1 MITLYVKTNC
11 PYSAQVLQVVDEL
24 KIPVTLKNIADE
36 GVVDEMIR
44 IGGKKQEPFLVDD
57 ETETLLYE
65 ADVIEQYLRER
76 YG

>member
-36 GVVDEMIR
+36 GVIDEMVR
-44 IGGKKQEPFLVDD
+44 IGGKQQEPFLVDD
-57 ETETLLYE
+57 ETQTLLYE
-65 ADVIEQYLRER
+65 SDVIEQYLRER

>member
-24 KIPVTLKNIADE
+24 NIPVTLKNIADE
-36 GVVDEMIR
+36 GVIDEMVR
-44 IGGKKQEPFLVDD
+44 IGGKQQEPFLVDD
-57 ETETLLYE
+57 ETQTLLYE
-65 ADVIEQYLRER
+65 SDVIEQYLRER